1 MNQNEHLDAL
11 KDIRSIMDR
20 SSRFISLSGLTGVF
34 AGAYALLGAFA
45 AYHHLNIKLS
55 DSNYYQ
61 YALSE
66 DGSYRISFLSFFFLD
81 AGLVLLAS
89 LLTGYLLTYRKAKKA
104 GQKLFDKTAF
114 RLAVNLFIPLI
125 SGGVFCLILLSH
137 KQVGLIAPCMLLFYG
152 LALINASKYTLDD
165 IRYLGLCEI
174 ALGLI
179 SAYYIGFGLLF
190 WSIGFGILHII
201 YGVMMYNKYDRVR
214 SYNK

>member
-11 KDIRSIMDR
+11 KNIRSIMDR
-20 SSRFISLSGLTGVF
+20 SSRFISLSGLSGVF
-34 AGAYALLGAFA
+34 AGTYALVGTLAV
-45 AYHHLNIKLS
+45 YHHLNIKLG

-89 LLTGYLLTYRKAKKA
+89 LLTVYFFTNRKAKKA

-137 KQVGLIAPCMLLFYG
+137 KQVSLIAPCMLLFYG

-174 ALGLI
+174 GLGLI

-201 YGVMMYNKYDRVR
+201 YGAMMYNKYDRVR
-214 SYNK
+214 N